1 MTRDERETQIREM
14 LSETLCAFRE
24 RDNLKARVSRLEDM
38 NKVLEEENRKL
49 KYEYED
55 SKLNRDKP
63 LPYKWRTVGPPDHRH
78 FPMFCPK
85 CEMGIANWYNYC
97 HACGQK
103 IGQGNPQPEME
114 IRKGESE

>member
-1 MTRDERETQIREM
+1 MTRAERETQIRAM
-14 LSETLCAFRE
+14 LSETLDVFRE
-24 RDNLKARVSRLEDM
+24 RDNLKARVIRHEREIDRLD
-38 NKVLEEENRKL
+38 KENAKL

-63 LPYKWRTVGPPDHRH
+63 LPYKWTTSGGHLL
-78 FPMFCPK
+78 MFCPK
-85 CEMGIANWYNYC
+85 CEMGIANWYGYC

-103 IGQGNPQPEME
+103 IGKGNPQPEME